1 MALPKLKK
9 SYIRLVNPVTNQQ
22 LSVRD
27 HTYDNIPTL
36 EVTSRDTLW
45 IFRYDCLVL
54 ASQPQFAITL
64 TRQSQF
70 EMEVFSGE
78 PNQII
83 NVAYC
88 DESKVELSIHGT
100 HLGIKDGQVVAT
112 RFQFKVEYVSN
123 VESGSQLGRNTQVTH
138 ASDYM
143 EDFID

>member
-54 ASQPQFAITL
+54 ATQPQFAITL
-64 TRQSQF
+64 THQSQF

-83 NVAYC
+83 NVAYIN
-88 DESKVELSIHGT
+88 D
-100 HLGIKDGQVVAT
+100 
-112 RFQFKVEYVSN
+112 
-123 VESGSQLGRNTQVTH
+123 
-138 ASDYM
+138 
-143 EDFID
+143 